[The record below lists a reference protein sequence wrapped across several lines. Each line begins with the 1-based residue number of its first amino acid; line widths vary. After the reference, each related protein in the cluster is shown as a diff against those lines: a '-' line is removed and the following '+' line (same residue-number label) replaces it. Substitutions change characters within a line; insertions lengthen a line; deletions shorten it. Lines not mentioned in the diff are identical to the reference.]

1 MSDRRKKS
9 LGRDPFA
16 DDRDGVASGAV
27 KRLIQGKAG
36 GRSAAREVS
45 VTVKLTPANLKHLDA
60 VREKLAARGREGM
73 TRDELIRVAITL
85 LSPDDIG

>member
-16 DDRDGVASGAV
+16 DDRDGSSGTV
-27 KRLIQGKAG
+27 ERLIKGGKG
-36 GRSAAREVS
+36 TRGAAREVT
-45 VTVKLTPANLKHLDA
+45 VRVKLTPANLKHLDG
-60 VREKLAARGREGM
+60 VLEKLSARGRPGM
-73 TRDELIRVAITL
+73 SRDELIRVAITL